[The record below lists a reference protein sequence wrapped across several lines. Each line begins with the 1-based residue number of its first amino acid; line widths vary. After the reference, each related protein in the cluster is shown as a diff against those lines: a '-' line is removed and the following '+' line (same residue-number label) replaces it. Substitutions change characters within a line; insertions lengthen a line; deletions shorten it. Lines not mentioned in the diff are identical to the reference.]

1 MTKKTPHPVDVHVG
15 SRVKFRRVVQGM
27 SQEQLGST
35 LGLTFQQVQ
44 KYEKGTNRIS
54 ASRLWDIGDAL
65 GVKVSFFFE
74 GLRDLDVSAG
84 GFADAGQA
92 HFNRQVN
99 STEGLKL
106 NRYFTQIE
114 DPQIRKKILE
124 LVKTLSL
131 AGKES

>member
-74 GLRDLDVSAG
+74 GLRDMDMSAG
-84 GFADAGQA
+84 GFAESGQA
-92 HFNRQVN
+92 NFNRQVN

-114 DPQIRKKILE
+114 DPQVRKKILE

-131 AGKES
+131 SGKES

>member
-1 MTKKTPHPVDVHVG
+1 MIKKTPHPVDVHVG

-27 SQEQLGST
+27 SQEQLGSS

-74 GLRDLDVSAG
+74 GLRDLDMAAG
-84 GFADAGQA
+84 GFSDSEQS

-106 NRYFTQIE
+106 NRYFTRIE
-114 DPQIRKKILE
+114 DAQIRKKILE
-124 LVKTLSL
+124 LVKALSVSD
-131 AGKES
+131 KET